1 MDPFYFQE
9 FKTGV
14 SNAWMVGLGNWTLF
28 NGLQPVVLVGP
39 APTTPFRVAITISA
53 VPAAG
58 TSPAHEDVT
67 GSVFVNSEELVF
79 TRATRL
85 TNSQELTALPNI
97 KATGMDCNI
106 LVECISVGG
115 VPLEKETL
123 TPIEIICFPKT
134 HVVKDPSGS
143 GYMQTNYDIYTE
155 AALAIGDLIRYLDP
169 HQGKTI
175 DIYVKNVSSAVDLE
189 YGNTQPFRVYN
200 CA

>member
-1 MDPFYFQE
+1 MDPFYFKE

-14 SNAWMVGLGNWTLF
+14 SNAWMVGLGNWVLS
-28 NGLQPVVLVGP
+28 NGLQPVIPVGP

-53 VPAAG
+53 LPSTG

-85 TNSQELTALPNI
+85 TNTLELTALPNI
-97 KATGMDCNI
+97 TATGLDCNI

-115 VPLEKETL
+115 APLEKETL